1 MFVVEQPF
9 ASDFFFRS
17 LEKLQAPVLRGAA
30 VEEFNSANR
39 NLNLVSDKE
48 FVEYYRKI
56 PEPLYC
62 NSENGLSRVATLLPD
77 APFVRFAELFKNKAK
92 FRQAVAPL
100 YPNFVFR
107 EVDLTELQTL
117 RYEDLPRRFVV
128 KPSVGFLS
136 VGVRFVDSAADWER
150 VRTEILRES
159 AAFADGKSADFPREV
174 VDLTR
179 YLIEETV
186 DGEEIAVDAY
196 FAVDGTPVVL
206 DVLRHPFAD
215 ATDVRDRIYTTS
227 KKFVRR
233 LLPTLETTLAR
244 IGATVANALD
254 TTLDRAFPL
263 HAEFRVAADGSL
275 VPIEINPGR
284 FAGWHTTELAF
295 YAYGVDV
302 YETLTRGGRPDW
314 ERILADAETDDA
326 VSFFAI
332 FESPQTLVESAAT
345 SDVAFDY
352 DALAREFSTLFELRR
367 IDWRRRPLAAI
378 AFAQTTEPQELER
391 VLTLDVERLAQT
403 R

>member
-30 VEEFNSANR
+30 VEEFNVANR

-77 APFVRFAELFKNKAK
+77 APFVRLAELFKNKAK

-100 YPNFVFR
+100 YPNFAFR
-107 EVDLTELQTL
+107 EVDLTELQAL
-117 RYEDLPRRFVV
+117 RYEDLPRRFVI

-136 VGVRFVDSAADWER
+136 VGVRFVESSEDWER
-150 VRTEILRES
+150 VRAEILRES
-159 AAFADGKSADFPREV
+159 AAGSADFPREV

-179 YLIEETV
+179 YLIEETI

-196 FAVDGTPVVL
+196 LDAQGQAVVL
-206 DVLRHPFAD
+206 NVLRHPFAS

-233 LLPTLETTLAR
+233 LLPTLETTLAQ
-244 IGATVANALD
+244 IGATVVDALD
-254 TTLDRAFPL
+254 TTLDVAFPL

-295 YAYGVDV
+295 YAYGVDL
-302 YETLTRGGRPDW
+302 YETLTRGLRPDW
-314 ERILADAETDDA
+314 NRILADAETDDA
-326 VSFFAI
+326 VSYFAI
-332 FESPQTLVESAAT
+332 FETPQALDANA
-345 SDVAFDY
+345 DAAFDY
-352 DALAREFSTLFELRR
+352 DALSQVFSTLFELRQ
-367 IDWRRRPLAAI
+367 IDWCRRPLAAI
-378 AFAQTTEPQELER
+378 AFAQTTDSQELNR
-391 VLTLDVERLAQT
+391 VLTLDVERFVKT
-403 R
+403 K

>member
-30 VEEFNSANR
+30 VEEYNVANR

-77 APFVRFAELFKNKAK
+77 APFVRLAELFKNKAK

-100 YPNFVFR
+100 YPNFAFR
-107 EVDLTELQTL
+107 EVGLTELQTL
-117 RYEDLPRRFVV
+117 RYEDLPRRLVI

-136 VGVRFVDSAADWER
+136 VGVRFVESSEDWER
-150 VRTEILRES
+150 VRAEILRES
-159 AAFADGKSADFPREV
+159 AADSADFPREV

-179 YLIEETV
+179 YLIEETI

-196 FAVDGTPVVL
+196 LDAQGRAVVL
-206 DVLRHPFAD
+206 NVLRHPFAS

-233 LLPTLETTLAR
+233 LLPTLETTLAQ
-244 IGATVANALD
+244 IGATAVNALD
-254 TTLDRAFPL
+254 TTLDVAFPL

-295 YAYGVDV
+295 YAYGVDL
-302 YETLTRGGRPDW
+302 YEMLARGLRPDW
-314 ERILADAETDDA
+314 NQILADAETDDA

-332 FESPQTLVESAAT
+332 FETPRTLASADANADA
-345 SDVAFDY
+345 SFDY
-352 DALAREFSTLFELRR
+352 DALSREFSTLFELRQ

-378 AFAQTTEPQELER
+378 AFAQTTDPHELDR
-391 VLTLDVERLAQT
+391 VLALDVERLAKT

>member
-17 LEKLQAPVLRGAA
+17 LEKLQTPVLRGAA
-30 VEEFNSANR
+30 VEEFNVANR

-62 NSENGLSRVATLLPD
+62 NSENGLSRVAGLLPD

-100 YPNFVFR
+100 YPNFAFR

-136 VGVRFVDSAADWER
+136 VGVRFVESEEDWER
-150 VRTEILRES
+150 AKAEILRES
-159 AAFADGKSADFPREV
+159 AADSADFPREV

-179 YLIEETV
+179 YLIEETI

-196 FAVDGTPVVL
+196 LDAQGRPVVL
-206 DVLRHPFAD
+206 DVFQHPFAD
-215 ATDVRDRIYTTS
+215 ATDVRDRVYTTS
-227 KKFVRR
+227 KKLVRR
-233 LLPTLETTLAR
+233 LLPTLETSLTR

-254 TTLDRAFPL
+254 TTLDVAFPL
-263 HAEFRVAADGSL
+263 HAEFRVAPDGSL

-295 YAYGVDV
+295 YAYGINV
-302 YETLTRGGRPDW
+302 YETLTRGLRPDW
-314 ERILADAETDDA
+314 NQILADAEIDDA
-326 VSFFAI
+326 VSYFAI
-332 FESPQTLVESAAT
+332 FETPRTLASADANA
-345 SDVAFDY
+345 DVAFDY
-352 DALAREFSTLFELRR
+352 DALRQEFSTLFELRP
-367 IDWRRRPLAAI
+367 IDWSRRPLAAI
-378 AFAQTTEPQELER
+378 AFAQTTDPQELDR
-391 VLTLDVERLAQT
+391 VLALDVERLVKT

>member
-30 VEEFNSANR
+30 VEEFNVANR

-77 APFVRFAELFKNKAK
+77 APFVRLAELFKNKAK

-100 YPNFVFR
+100 YPNFAFR
-107 EVDLTELQTL
+107 EVDLTELQAL
-117 RYEDLPRRFVV
+117 RYEDLPRRFVI

-136 VGVRFVDSAADWER
+136 VGVRFVESSEDWER
-150 VRTEILRES
+150 VRAEILRES
-159 AAFADGKSADFPREV
+159 AAGSADFPREV

-179 YLIEETV
+179 YLIEETI

-196 FAVDGTPVVL
+196 LDAQGQAVVL
-206 DVLRHPFAD
+206 NVLRHPFAS

-233 LLPTLETTLAR
+233 LLPTLETTLAQ
-244 IGATVANALD
+244 IGATVVDALD
-254 TTLDRAFPL
+254 TTLDVAFPL

-295 YAYGVDV
+295 YAYGVDL
-302 YETLTRGGRPDW
+302 YETLTRGLRPDW
-314 ERILADAETDDA
+314 NRILADAETDDA
-326 VSFFAI
+326 VSYFAI
-332 FESPQTLVESAAT
+332 FETPQALDANA
-345 SDVAFDY
+345 DAAFDY
-352 DALAREFSTLFELRR
+352 DALSQVFSTLFELRQ

-378 AFAQTTEPQELER
+378 AFAQTTDSQELNR
-391 VLTLDVERLAQT
+391 VLTLDVERFVKT
-403 R
+403 K